1 MGNQFIFGIP
11 ALAFLVVSG
20 LAVIVVLVWTNKLS
34 PRARALSNRL
44 NDLTPK
50 NFAVISSTLSN
61 SLGTDSDFWT
71 WFIKKLPSYD
81 RLILLIVRTGSNQSP
96 LQVIILCLSLYLAG
110 IIMLMFLQFS
120 FLIAAIAAII
130 LGLIPIARL
139 LLKEVNRG
147 IKFEEQ
153 LPEALDFISRAL
165 RAGHG
170 LSSAI
175 IMVGEE
181 LPDPIGSEFK
191 ITSEQINFG
200 LSFNDAL
207 SNLTNRVKS
216 RDLNFLVTSLVIQR
230 DTGGNL
236 SELLNVISK
245 TIRDRLKLKGKIR
258 VLSSEGRLSGMIL
271 TLLPFSIGVLLY
283 FIHPEY
289 ISQLWT
295 TPSGQRMLM
304 YTGVLT
310 PVGVLWMWKI
320 VQIKV

>member
-1 MGNQFIFGIP
+1 MGNHLIFGIP
-11 ALAFLVVSG
+11 ALAFLLVSG
-20 LAVIVVLVWTNKLS
+20 LAVIVALVWTNKLS

-44 NDLTPK
+44 SDITPK
-50 NFAVISSTLSN
+50 NFAVTLSALSNGQN
-61 SLGTDSDFWT
+61 SDSDFWT

-81 RLILLIVRTGSNQSP
+81 RLLVLIVRSGVNQSP
-96 LQVIILCLSLYLAG
+96 LQVIVMCLSLYLAG
-110 IIMLMFLQFS
+110 IIVLMFIQSS
-120 FLIAAIAAII
+120 FLIATVAAVFI
-130 LGLIPIARL
+130 GLMPIAWL

-191 ITSEQINFG
+191 TTSEQINFG

-207 SNLTNRVKS
+207 TNLTNRVKS

-236 SELLNVISK
+236 SELLNVISR

-295 TPSGQRMLM
+295 TPSGKRMLL

>member
-1 MGNQFIFGIP
+1 MGDHLIFGIP

-20 LAVIVVLVWTNKLS
+20 LAVMVVLVWTNKLS

-44 NDLTPK
+44 SDLTPK
-50 NFAVISSTLSN
+50 NFAGVSASLSN
-61 SLGTDSDFWT
+61 RGILDSDFWG

-81 RLILLIVRTGSNQSP
+81 RLLQLIVRSGESKSP
-96 LQVIILCLSLYLAG
+96 LQIVLLCLSLYLVG
-110 IIMLMFLQFS
+110 LIVLMFIQFS
-120 FLIAAIAAII
+120 FFIAVFVA
-130 LGLIPIARL
+130 LVFGFIPIGQL
-139 LLKEVNRG
+139 LLKEQKRG
-147 IKFEEQ
+147 MKFEEQ

-165 RAGHG
+165 QAGHG

-181 LPDPIGSEFK
+181 LPDPVGTEFR

-207 SNLTNRVKS
+207 SNLASRVKS
-216 RDLNFLVTSLVIQR
+216 GDLNFLVTSLVIQR

-245 TIRDRLKLKGKIR
+245 TIRERLKLKGKIR
-258 VLSSEGRLSGMIL
+258 VLSAEGRLSGMIL
-271 TLLPFSIGVLLY
+271 TLLPFILGLVLYL
-283 FIHPEY
+283 IHPEY

-295 TPSGQRMLM
+295 TPSGLKMLLV
-304 YTGVLT
+304 TGVLT
-310 PVGVLWMWKI
+310 PIGVLWMWKI